1 MYLWFLKQ
9 NFVLLFH
16 SHSFNFKGYATWYK
30 FDGNANGGGILLYI
44 IEDIPSTSLI
54 SVIIKRFFVGTK
66 SKEKRWFLCSSYNPP
81 PPPQQK
87 KKKKIVLEGVA
98 ARTNWKLLFFC
109 AISMVNQMMPLWRM
123 SVKSTVAKILSK
135 IRPISKIQ

>member
-66 SKEKRWFLCSSYNPP
+66 SKEKRWFLCSPP
-81 PPPQQK
+81 PPPTPPKKTKNKLNSLYWKESQLEQTENFYSSVRFQWWTKWCHYEECLSNLPWQK
-87 KKKKIVLEGVA
+87 YCQ
-98 ARTNWKLLFFC
+98 R
-109 AISMVNQMMPLWRM
+109 
-123 SVKSTVAKILSK
+123 
-135 IRPISKIQ
+135 